1 MGDSHKAVKAGRP
14 AFFRDPETD
23 RLLAI
28 VVRLMTEHS
37 VLSERV
43 KALEAIL
50 ADAGIV
56 TPESL
61 EAFQPNDEQ
70 EAQWAQARFQLIKDV
85 LESGANV
92 SAREEN

>member
-1 MGDSHKAVKAGRP
+1 MSASNKTVKVGRP

-37 VLSERV
+37 VLAERV
-43 KALEAIL
+43 KALESVL
-50 ADAGIV
+50 AEAGLIA
-56 TPESL
+56 PESL
-61 EAFQPNDEQ
+61 ETFEPSESQ
-70 EAQWAQARFQLIKDV
+70 EAEWAQARFQLIKDV

-92 SAREEN
+92 VAREEP